1 MFLQCTTP
9 KEHFFRRTAST
20 KPRKPNRLV
29 MTPVSQVL
37 VKGIMS
43 HSWTLDPLQYAQE
56 KHCYAM
62 SKVSIFSMQ

>member
-1 MFLQCTTP
+1 
-9 KEHFFRRTAST
+9 
-20 KPRKPNRLV
+20 

-37 VKGIMS
+37 VKGIVS
-43 HSWTLDPLQYAQE
+43 HSWTLDPLQYAHTAQE